1 MTPLGPRVVLDTNI
15 FVSRYWGGFPEQA
28 VQAWLTG
35 KCELLMSRA
44 IMDEMERTL
53 TRVLGDRHE
62 WRELLVIV
70 EREAT
75 WATPSER
82 LNVVAAD
89 PSDNRFLECAVE
101 GRADYLVSGDAH
113 LL

>member
-1 MTPLGPRVVLDTNI
+1 MLI
-15 FVSRYWGGFPEQA
+15 
-28 VQAWLTG
+28 
-35 KCELLMSRA
+35 SRA

-53 TRVLGDRHE
+53 ARVLGDRHE
-62 WRELLVIV
+62 WRELLAIG

-75 WATPSER
+75 WVTPSER
-82 LNVVAAD
+82 LSVVAED

-113 LL
+113 LLNLGEFRGVKILTPRAFLDILAA